1 MENTDLLQE
10 VNTFCKG
17 CRLIKDNMCIM
28 YNISIIDELD
38 FDCSNRYYE
47 NDLLNIRIEDE
58 TNEGLE
64 L

>member
-1 MENTDLLQE
+1 MPNDY
-10 VNTFCKG
+10 CKG

-28 YNISIIDELD
+28 YNISVIDELD
-38 FDCSNRYYE
+38 FDCSNRHHE